1 MPVLPK
7 TVNVNLQKLPD
18 SWGCWLILLKR
29 QKISCHLFN
38 MQAIYIDEILVFQR
52 FTTSFKEKFIGLCK
66 SVDNAIVCHNI
77 LPYLRE
83 NQNDSDGNCQK
94 LRELLGRWIR
104 FRVLALL

>member
-1 MPVLPK
+1 MLADSAKEAEDLLSP
-7 TVNVNLQKLPD
+7 LQYA
-18 SWGCWLILLKR
+18 G
-29 QKISCHLFN
+29 H
-38 MQAIYIDEILVFQR
+38 IDEILVVQR

-94 LRELLGRWIR
+94 LRELLGRWVL
-104 FRVLALL
+104 FRVLASL